1 MRFPKKNSTVSL
13 AVDVRPDREHIETV
27 PAIRRDRMGLGSF
40 KTACLAFVAIVVA
53 GCAAEVQ
60 KPGFPQISFAH
71 LQPISLNVARVEVEN
86 RYVSPAARPNV
97 EHEFPVS
104 PAAVAMNWGRD
115 RLRAAGA
122 SGVARV
128 VVRRASVVEV
138 PLKRSEGVK
147 GLFTRDQSERYDA
160 VIDMM
165 AEIRDEAGNVRV
177 TVEST
182 AKRSRTV
189 SENISLI
196 EREKVWFEMTE
207 AMMSDLNMALEN
219 QMRIH
224 MKAWI
229 R

>member
-1 MRFPKKNSTVSL
+1 
-13 AVDVRPDREHIETV
+13 
-27 PAIRRDRMGLGSF
+27 MGLGSF

-115 RLRAAGA
+115 RLRTAGA

-165 AEIRDEAGNVRV
+165 AEIRDKAGNVRV

-189 SENISLI
+189 SENISPI
-196 EREKVWFEMTE
+196 KREKVWFEMTE

-224 MKAWI
+224 MKDWI